1 MATGNMMVTLMA
13 QTKGWNKSLRS
24 ASDRLGS
31 FARGVALSV
40 AGIAISMEGL
50 VWQGAQMASKLE
62 QSVGGVDQVFKDFA
76 DGVGKNAQTAAD
88 RMGLSME
95 QYNRTAVLTGT
106 LLKNAG
112 TPMDQL
118 TGKTDT
124 LLQRAS
130 DLAATFG
137 GTVEDAARAMN
148 AALRGEF
155 EPIRAFGISL
165 SQAEINQRALTD
177 SGKDSEKQL
186 SKNDKM
192 MAAYALIMDQSKDAA
207 GQFSREQDT
216 MAGRLA
222 IVQAKAE
229 NLGAKLGEKFLP
241 VIGKVVDAV
250 TEWMDSEEGKK
261 FFEGVEDA
269 VQAVIDWWEG
279 EGGQKFRDA
288 FQYVWDKI
296 VPAAE
301 KVWENIQDIIENFN
315 EWLESPTGQSA
326 VALLKFAFEAILNT
340 VTAISD
346 GLKLIS
352 DWFLSPTY
360 GKLKDME
367 SDNGPLGSKAYNS
380 SDNPMT
386 PGVETTNPTYSA
398 NSFNN
403 AKSRPIVVNFNTP
416 VDSVSAGKSVARV
429 LKDYNRMNGRG

>member
-1 MATGNMMVTLMA
+1 MAKTGNIMVTLVA
-13 QTKGWNKSLRS
+13 QTKHWNKSFSNAAASLSDFAKRS
-24 ASDRLGS
+24 A
-31 FARGVALSV
+31 FALAGVASAV
-40 AGIAISMEGL
+40 GGI
-50 VWQGAQMASKLE
+50 VWAGAQMASKLE
-62 QSVGGVDQVFKDFA
+62 QSVGGVEQVFKDFS

-137 GTVEDAARAMN
+137 GTVEDAAGAMN

-155 EPIRAFGISL
+155 EPIRQFGISL

-177 SGKDSEKQL
+177 TGKDSEGQL
-186 SKNDKM
+186 SKNEKM
-192 MAAYALIMDQSKDAA
+192 MAAYGLIMDQSADAA

-261 FFEGVEDA
+261 FFEGVE
-269 VQAVIDWWEG
+269 QAV
-279 EGGQKFRDA
+279 
-288 FQYVWDKI
+288 
-296 VPAAE
+296 
-301 KVWENIQDIIENFN
+301 
-315 EWLESPTGQSA
+315 
-326 VALLKFAFEAILNT
+326 
-340 VTAISD
+340 
-346 GLKLIS
+346 
-352 DWFLSPTY
+352 
-360 GKLKDME
+360 
-367 SDNGPLGSKAYNS
+367 
-380 SDNPMT
+380 
-386 PGVETTNPTYSA
+386 
-398 NSFNN
+398 
-403 AKSRPIVVNFNTP
+403 
-416 VDSVSAGKSVARV
+416 
-429 LKDYNRMNGRG
+429 

>member
-31 FARGVALSV
+31 FAKGVGLAV
-40 AGIAISMEGL
+40 AGIAVSMGGL

-76 DGVGKNAQTAAD
+76 DSVGANAKTAAD

-124 LLQRAS
+124 LIQRAS

-137 GTVEDAARAMN
+137 GTVEDAAGAMN
-148 AALRGEF
+148 SALRGEF

-250 TEWMDSEEGKK
+250 TEWMDSEDGKK
-261 FFEGVEDA
+261 FFEAVEDA

-288 FQYVWDKI
+288 FKYVWETV
-296 VPAAE
+296 VPVAQ
-301 KVWENIQDIIENFN
+301 KVWDNIQGIIENFN
-315 EWLESPTGQSA
+315 EWVESPQGQSA
-326 VALLKFAFEAILNT
+326 IGLLKFAFEGILNIIGG
-340 VTAISD
+340 ISD

-360 GKLKDME
+360 GKIQDMQKDK
-367 SDNGPLGSKAYNS
+367 GPLGSKSYNPR
-380 SDNPMT
+380 DNPMT
-386 PGVETTNPTYSA
+386 PGVETTNPNYNP
-398 NSFNN
+398 NSF
-403 AKSRPIVVNFNTP
+403 STQPIVVHFNAP
-416 VDSVSAGKSVARV
+416 VDKVSAGREVARV
-429 LKDYNRMNGRG
+429 LKDYKRMNGRG